1 MDIKINV
8 SKLRE
13 DLINYFGAVSVY
25 NELAR
30 IYLMKSETIT
40 DEELIKIALANNFD
54 LVEYQVPKHL

>member
-25 NELAR
+25 NELTR
-30 IYLMKSETIT
+30 IYLMKSEIIT
-40 DEELIKIALANNFD
+40 DEELIKIALVNNFD
-54 LVEYQVPKHL
+54 LVEYQVSKHL